1 MVYTFF
7 IMEPQEKPSYKP
19 SKQFIIRGSIAA
31 GTIVLILLFQT
42 NWFFGFFTKR
52 EKVGAKPGET
62 VGSLVSKDTNG
73 NGIAD
78 WEEKLWG
85 LDPAVLYT
93 NGVSNKQ
100 IIEERKKALG
110 INETKNA
117 PLNETD
123 LLAQQLF
130 TITSALDTS
139 GQSKDTL
146 SAIGAD
152 LGNSVEIKPV
162 TNTYTINSIKTI
174 QTTTD
179 SLRNYYGA
187 VTKVVSGYKS
197 ETSSIDILV
206 SSLETGD
213 FSRIDDI
220 KKTAA
225 LYLDFSKK
233 LQKIP
238 VPIGIAEYHLSLMN
252 GFAGMAKSFDYL
264 LDIEDN
270 GVNALA
276 GISIYKNYAARV
288 EDALTKLNDYFIE
301 YGILR

>member
-1 MVYTFF
+1 
-7 IMEPQEKPSYKP
+7 METEENRTSYKP
-19 SKQFIIRGSIAA
+19 SRQFLLRGSIAT
-31 GTIVLILLFQT
+31 GTIILILIFQT
-42 NWFFGFFTKR
+42 QWFAHLFVKK
-52 EKVGAKPGET
+52 EKASLIQTPET
-62 VGSLVSKDTNG
+62 VGGLITKDTNG
-73 NGIAD
+73 NGIPD

-85 LDPAVLYT
+85 LNPAVLYT
-93 NGVSNKQ
+93 NGISNKQ
-100 IIEERKKALG
+100 IIEERKKTLG
-110 INETKNA
+110 ISETKNA

-130 TITSALDTS
+130 SITGALDAS
-139 GQSKDTL
+139 GQSAETL
-146 SAIGAD
+146 NTIGAD
-152 LGNSVEIKPV
+152 LGNSIKVKPV
-162 TNTYTINSIKTI
+162 SNTYTSSNIKTV
-174 QTTTD
+174 QTTTA
-179 SLRNYYGA
+179 SLKTYYDA
-187 VTKVVSGYKS
+187 VTKVVSTYKT
-197 ETSSIDILV
+197 EVSSIDILV

-276 GISIYKNYAARV
+276 GISIYKNYASRV
-288 EDALTKLNDYFIE
+288 EESLTKLNDYFVE

>member
-1 MVYTFF
+1 
-7 IMEPQEKPSYKP
+7 METEENRTSYKP
-19 SKQFIIRGSIAA
+19 SRQFLIRGSIAT
-31 GTIVLILLFQT
+31 GTIVLILIFQT
-42 NWFFGFFTKR
+42 QWFAHLFVKK
-52 EKVGAKPGET
+52 EKASTTQTSET
-62 VGSLVSKDTNG
+62 VGELIAKDTNG
-73 NGIAD
+73 NGIPD

-85 LDPAVLYT
+85 LNPTVLYT

-110 INETKNA
+110 ISETKNA

-130 TITSALDTS
+130 SITGALDAS
-139 GQSKDTL
+139 GQSAETL
-146 SAIGAD
+146 NTIGAD
-152 LGNSVEIKPV
+152 LGNSIKVKPV
-162 TNTYTINSIKTI
+162 SNSYTSSNIKTV
-174 QTTTD
+174 QTTTA
-179 SLRNYYGA
+179 SLKTYYDA
-187 VTKVVSGYKS
+187 VTKVVSTYKT
-197 ETSSIDILV
+197 EVSSIDILV

-276 GISIYKNYAARV
+276 GISIYKNYASRV
-288 EDALTKLNDYFIE
+288 EESLTKLNDYFVE